1 MRPWK
6 FEVGGDVESDMERER
21 EGGRE
26 SRDPWS
32 NVEQGNSSPR
42 KRRRVE
48 PRIKKRRRKKKKKS
62 GKREVTKVA

>member
-1 MRPWK
+1 
-6 FEVGGDVESDMERER
+6 MERER